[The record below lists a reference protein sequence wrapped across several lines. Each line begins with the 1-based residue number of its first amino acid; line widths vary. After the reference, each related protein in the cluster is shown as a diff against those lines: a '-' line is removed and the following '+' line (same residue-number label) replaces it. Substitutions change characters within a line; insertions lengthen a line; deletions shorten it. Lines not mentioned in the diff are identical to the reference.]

1 LKASEKAGDQLVL
14 ELHQMRERL
23 AYMEGR
29 QTATPAAN
37 QQGSDKK
44 LEPHAN

>member
-1 LKASEKAGDQLVL
+1 
-14 ELHQMRERL
+14 MRERL

-29 QTATPAAN
+29 HSANPTAS
-37 QQGSDKK
+37 QQSSDKK

>member
-1 LKASEKAGDQLVL
+1 LPDHEKARDELVQ

-23 AYMEGR
+23 AYVEGR
-29 QTATPAAN
+29 QTATQSAS
-37 QQGSDKK
+37 QQNSAKK